1 METMVFESPIQ
12 SVPTLS
18 PDADLT
24 LVRASKNGDAAAFE
38 GLVKR
43 YDRKLLRMAQNLT
56 HNLEDAEEAVQEAF
70 FKAYQKLSLFREQ
83 SKFSTWLTRILLNE
97 ALMKLRKQRS
107 LREQS
112 IENDCCSDSN
122 DLPRDLSDWA
132 PGPESLYGTLELRNI
147 LTRSLLILSPA
158 LRVVFILRDVEGHTS
173 SETAE
178 ILDLKEVAVR
188 SRLSR
193 ARLQLREELSKYF
206 RKSK

>member
-1 METMVFESPIQ
+1 VETIMIENPMCGAEVL
-12 SVPTLS
+12 VP
-18 PDADLT
+18 DEDLA
-24 LVRASKNGDAAAFE
+24 LVRASKKGDAAAFE

-70 FKAYQKLSLFREQ
+70 FKAYQKLSQFREQ
-83 SKFSTWLTRILLNE
+83 SKFSTWLTRIVLNE

-112 IENDCCSDSN
+112 TEDDCLESN
-122 DLPRDLSDWA
+122 RLPLDLSDWA

-147 LTRSLLILSPA
+147 LTRSLLTLSPA

-173 SETAE
+173 GETAE

>member
-12 SVPTLS
+12 SVPALA
-18 PDADLT
+18 PDEDLA
-24 LVRASKNGDAAAFE
+24 LVRASKNGNHASFAV
-38 GLVKR
+38 LVRR
-43 YDRKLLRMAQNLT
+43 YDRKLLRIAQNLT

-70 FKAYQKLSLFREQ
+70 FKAYQKLSQFREQ